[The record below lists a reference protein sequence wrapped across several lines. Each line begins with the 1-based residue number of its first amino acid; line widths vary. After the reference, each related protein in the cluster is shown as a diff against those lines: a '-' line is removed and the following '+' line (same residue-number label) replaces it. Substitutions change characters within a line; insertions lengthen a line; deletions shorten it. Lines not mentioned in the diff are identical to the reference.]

1 MLLTNGFLYAIIY
14 SRNKKGEYKMY
25 SNHFKYDRRVRQQAI
40 RRCGG
45 IGKVINEFNVMYE
58 GKPQIHR
65 VTDNAMILISPKDQ
79 PDFVITI
86 IIARKNQVLRY
97 YDGTPET
104 LPPDVLKILNTRNK
118 KKKGK
123 ELGNKC
129 SLFL

>member
-1 MLLTNGFLYAIIY
+1 
-14 SRNKKGEYKMY
+14 MY
-25 SNHFKYDRRVRQQAI
+25 SNHFKYDRRVRQKAI

-45 IGKVINEFNVMYE
+45 IGKVIKEFNVMYE

-79 PDFVITI
+79 PEFVITI
-86 IIARKNQVLRY
+86 IIARKNQILRY

-118 KKKGK
+118 KKKEEK
-123 ELGNKC
+123 N
-129 SLFL
+129 